1 MHIDEGLDILLKHK
15 ISRQHRSKCSFQQFY
30 LWRQLAAREHSVGQI
45 LDEPV
50 PGRDVGTHGGH
61 AAAAPQQQQ
70 QQHGDTTTQQQR
82 NTTLPTSHH
91 HSGDTLPAAPF
102 VQLSTRTVLAPTVTA
117 LSRPNWI
124 IGFTLLLT
132 NVNNLININSF
143 PFPPQPL
150 CTAISKIVLSVTSKI
165 RSPSYY

>member
-1 MHIDEGLDILLKHK
+1 MHIDEGLDILLKHNFNQNNTTPVVLSFS
-15 ISRQHRSKCSFQQFY
+15 IVSTFGVSLRPANTPLGRSLTS
-30 LWRQLAAREHSVGQI
+30 LSLAVMSG
-45 LDEPV
+45 P
-50 PGRDVGTHGGH
+50 T
-61 AAAAPQQQQ
+61 AATL
-70 QQHGDTTTQQQR
+70 QQHHSNSNSSMATQQQ
-82 NTTLPTSHH
+82 LHTSHH
-91 HSGDTLPAAPF
+91 RSGDTLPAAPF

-150 CTAISKIVLSVTSKI
+150 NSSFQKLFSVASKI
-165 RSPSYY
+165 RSPSY